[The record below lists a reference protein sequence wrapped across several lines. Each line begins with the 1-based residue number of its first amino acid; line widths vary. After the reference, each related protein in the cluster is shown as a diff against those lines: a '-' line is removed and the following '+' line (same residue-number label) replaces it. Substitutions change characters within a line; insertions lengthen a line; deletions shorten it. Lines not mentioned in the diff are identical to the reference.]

1 MRLEVAKRFEQI
13 GSVLVHDLQR
23 ILEMDAGY
31 GHSTPFSQTVSQDK
45 LFAIESKMAIIILC
59 MNEKPNVIDD
69 LFAGIP
75 HGCTIIF
82 VSNSSRGEHGGV
94 DNYRIEVS
102 LLKNFCRLT
111 GRQAIAI
118 HQKDPAAAEAFE
130 AAGAPD
136 LIDPDT
142 AIPTIRSGK
151 GEGMLMGM
159 TLAAMQ
165 GCEYLGFIDADNYI
179 PGSAFEY
186 CKSFASGLYLAQ
198 SADAMVRI
206 SWGSK
211 PKYRDNEW
219 VFERRGRCSEVVNG
233 WLNRLLE
240 EIYREAGSESTY
252 TNIIETGNAGEHA
265 MTMALATK
273 MEMAGGFAVE
283 PYEYIFL
290 LEQMGKSGDAK
301 AAAASLVHIHQHM
314 TRNPHLHDNK
324 GTGHVGDMQSQ
335 GLNVIYHSPLTPEGM
350 KKDLLEEMVEK
361 GLLQQGETPRKERV
375 YPAIKDLD
383 LRKLDEVFENKMKFS
398 AAIPAIFLAAGALA
412 DCNVALKNDFDVQV
426 GSGCISKTDGG
437 YILASGKN
445 FFVQVTDSCG
455 IDVLYLPNT
464 WSAQSLGPC

>member
-1 MRLEVAKRFEQI
+1 MQASKFSVFTGVLSDPDAREIAPKPTASAGHMNNAYCRIILTLTTVMRLEVAKRFEQV

-118 HQKDPAAAEAFE
+118 HQKDPATAEAFE

-136 LIDPDT
+136 LIDPST
-142 AIPTIRSGK
+142 AIPTIRNGK

-186 CKSFASGLYLAQ
+186 CKSFASGLHLAQ

-240 EIYREAGSESTY
+240 EIYRETGNDSTY

-350 KKDLLEEMVEK
+350 KKDLLEEMIEK

-383 LRKLDEVFENKMKFS
+383 LRKLDRVFENAKR
-398 AAIPAIFLAAGALA
+398 L
-412 DCNVALKNDFDVQV
+412 Q
-426 GSGCISKTDGG
+426 ISTQQPQRKTW
-437 YILASGKN
+437 L
-445 FFVQVTDSCG
+445 
-455 IDVLYLPNT
+455 
-464 WSAQSLGPC
+464 